1 MKDVTELLVDP
12 RLQGGGLASQ
22 GDSQFAGDWD
32 QFRNCKTGRSIWNI
46 RNKDTDEVIEFHDLQ
61 QFAKEVIGGEVQEY
75 GMDAISTPQG
85 YEVPDDQ
92 TIYDSRQ
99 RTRYRSKQK
108 KQKHGGDLT
117 KFEAEVIPSA
127 KGTTV
132 VIPQRAIDNVNTKFN
147 YVEPTGQ

>member
-1 MKDVTELLVDP
+1 MQDITELLVDP

-32 QFRNCKTGRSIWNI
+32 QFRNCKTGRSTWSI
-46 RNKDTDEVIEFHDLQ
+46 RNKDTDEVIEFHDLF
-61 QFAKEVIGGEVQEY
+61 QFAQLVNGGEVQEY
-75 GMDAISTPQG
+75 GMGSISTPQG
-85 YEVPDDQ
+85 YEVPNDQ
-92 TIYDSRQ
+92 TVYDSEQ
-99 RTRYRSKQK
+99 RTKYLSTQK
-108 KQKHGGDLT
+108 DKKFGGDLT

>member
-1 MKDVTELLVDP
+1 MQDIVELLVDP

-32 QFRNCKTGRSIWNI
+32 QFRNCKTGRSIWSI

-61 QFAKEVIGGEVQEY
+61 QFAKLVVGGEIQEY
-75 GMDAISTPQG
+75 GMKSISTPQG
-85 YEVPDDQ
+85 YEVHEDQ
-92 TIYDSRQ
+92 TSYDSEQ
-99 RTRYRSKQK
+99 KTRYRIKQK
-108 KQKHGGDLT
+108 TKHFGGDLT

-132 VIPQRAIDNVNTKFN
+132 VIPQRPIDNINTKFN